1 VERVAFLVE
10 HTGVRLGCL
19 LNPESLIVRR
29 TSGVRHRQA
38 GGGPLTAV
46 AMTDDPLVYTGGGVT
61 ELQLDLLFDV
71 TLSGSSIRTAD
82 VRSLTAPLWD
92 LTENQPGDDG
102 YARVPLVRFVW
113 GKSWNIPGVVAAVA
127 ERLEFFTP
135 GGAPRRSW
143 LRMRLLRT
151 QMSTADL
158 SATRGAPMPISM
170 PLDPQAMPASPAL
183 EERVVEVVGGVD
195 ESAPEPG
202 AAESGA
208 PAPRLDELAH
218 RYLGHPSWWRLI
230 AAVNGV
236 VDPLRVSARVLRI
249 PGAGTTEEER

>member
-1 VERVAFLVE
+1 MERVTFLVE

-19 LNPESLIVRR
+19 LNPESVVVRR
-29 TSGVRHRQA
+29 TAGIRHRQSA
-38 GGGPLTAV
+38 GGPLTAM
-46 AMTDDPLVYTGGGVT
+46 AMTDDPIVFTGGGTT

-71 TLSGSSIRTAD
+71 TIAGSSIQTSD
-82 VRSLTAPLWD
+82 VRGLTAPLWE

-143 LRMRLLRT
+143 LRMRFLRT
-151 QMSTADL
+151 QMSTVDL
-158 SATRGAPMPISM
+158 SALRATAMPMSSV
-170 PLDPQAMPASPAL
+170 LDSQATPASPAA
-183 EERVVEVVGGVD
+183 EDRVVEVVGDVD
-195 ESAPEPG
+195 ETTPG
-202 AAESGA
+202 SGTI
-208 PAPRLDELAH
+208 PRLDTIAQ

-230 AAVNGV
+230 ALANDVA
-236 VDPLRVSARVLRI
+236 DPLRASVRLLRI
-249 PGAGTTEEER
+249 PGAASPRQTPQ

>member
-29 TSGVRHRQA
+29 TAGVRHRQV

-71 TLSGSSIRTAD
+71 TLAGSSIRTTD

-102 YARVPLVRFVW
+102 YARVALVRFVW

-158 SATRGAPMPISM
+158 SATRGSPMPM
-170 PLDPQAMPASPAL
+170 PAALDSQMPASPAI
-183 EERVVEVVGGVD
+183 EERVVEVVGGID
-195 ESAPEPG
+195 ERAP
-202 AAESGA
+202 ESGA
-208 PAPRLDELAH
+208 PAPRLDALAH

-230 AAVNGV
+230 ALVNGV

-249 PGAGTTEEER
+249 PGAATTEEPR

>member
-19 LNPESLIVRR
+19 LNPESVVVRR
-29 TSGVRHRQA
+29 HRRSA
-38 GGGPLTAV
+38 GGPLTAQ
-46 AMTDDPLVYTGGGVT
+46 AMTDDPLVFTGGGIT

-71 TLSGSSIRTAD
+71 TLAGSSIQATD
-82 VRSLTAPLWD
+82 VRALTAPLWD
-92 LTENQPGDDG
+92 LTENQQGDDG

-127 ERLEFFTP
+127 ERLEFFTT

-143 LRMRLLRT
+143 LRMRFLRT

-158 SATRGAPMPISM
+158 AAARAAAMPMSAV
-170 PLDPQAMPASPAL
+170 LDSSTPPASPSA
-183 EERVVEVVGGVD
+183 EDRVVEVVGGVD
-195 ESAPEPG
+195 ERAPG
-202 AAESGA
+202 AGA
-208 PAPRLDELAH
+208 APRLDAIAQ

-230 AAVNGV
+230 ALANGV
-236 VDPLRVSARVLRI
+236 ADPLRASVRVLRI
-249 PGAGTTEEER
+249 PGAATPRTTPE

>member
-1 VERVAFLVE
+1 MERVAFLVE

-29 TSGVRHRQA
+29 TAGIRHRQSA
-38 GGGPLTAV
+38 GGPLTAV

-71 TLSGSSIRTAD
+71 TLAGSSIRTTD
-82 VRSLTAPLWD
+82 VRSLTAPLWE

-102 YARVPLVRFVW
+102 YASVPLVRFVW

-143 LRMRLLRT
+143 LRMRFLRT

-158 SATRGAPMPISM
+158 SAPRSSPMPISTALDSQM
-170 PLDPQAMPASPAL
+170 PPVSPAI
-183 EERVVEVVGGVD
+183 EERVVEVAGGID
-195 ESAPEPG
+195 ERAP
-202 AAESGA
+202 ESGA
-208 PAPRLDELAH
+208 PAPRLDEIAH

-230 AAVNGV
+230 ALANGV
-236 VDPLRVSARVLRI
+236 SNPLRVSARVLRI
-249 PGAGTTEEER
+249 PGAAAPEERR

>member
-19 LNPESLIVRR
+19 LNPESVIVRR
-29 TSGVRHRQA
+29 TAGIRRRQA

-46 AMTDDPLVYTGGGVT
+46 GMTDDPLVYTGGGVT

-71 TLSGSSIRTAD
+71 SLAGSSVHTAD
-82 VRSLTAPLWD
+82 VRSLTAPLWE

-127 ERLEFFTP
+127 ERLEYFTT

-143 LRMRLLRT
+143 LRMRFLRT

-158 SATRGAPMPISM
+158 SATRGSQMPISM
-170 PLDPQAMPASPAL
+170 ALDAQMPATSPAI
-183 EERVVEVVGGVD
+183 EERVVEIVGGVD
-195 ESAPEPG
+195 ERAP
-202 AAESGA
+202 ESGA

-218 RYLGHPSWWRLI
+218 RYLGHASWWRLI
-230 AAVNGV
+230 ALVNGV

-249 PGAGTTEEER
+249 PGADTREEPR